1 MKVHVPLYYL
11 VLILVIQVI
20 ILRRARQHAKN
31 VSWLRR
37 TEYIST
43 EYARPHGSGEGAETK

>member
-1 MKVHVPLYYL
+1 MYN
-11 VLILVIQVI
+11 IQRKDVVCDHTVCI
-20 ILRRARQHAKN
+20 IVYRARQHAKN

-43 EYARPHGSGEGAETK
+43 EFTRSHTSGESAETK